1 VFGNVVKHGL
11 SRLFKD
17 KLLDRERDNLT
28 QKNLSLLT
36 VKLSIDEQKHKHR
49 KKEKERSRLLG
60 ELRHRFNVFKVTVTK
75 LKQ

>member
-17 KLLDRERDNLT
+17 KLLDRERGNLT

-36 VKLSIDEQKHKHR
+36 VKLSIDEKKHKHR
-49 KKEKERSRLLG
+49 KKERSRLLG
-60 ELRHRFNVFKVTVTK
+60 ELQHR
-75 LKQ
+75 